1 MTVLALLAFVS
12 AVLVALAVGL
22 FAWTVRD
29 GTFDHG
35 DHLSLLPLRG
45 DATESSVAPKNAP
58 DAPSASVASRGER
71 AARVSRGEAVG
82 TEHGFEAD
90 EQ

>member
-1 MTVLALLAFVS
+1 MIVLALLAFVS

-45 DATESSVAPKNAP
+45 DAP
-58 DAPSASVASRGER
+58 DSPGATKDARIASDGEPVT
-71 AARVSRGEAVG
+71 RVSRGGALG
-82 TEHGFEAD
+82 TEDGEGSR
-90 EQ
+90 